1 MTKLAYTP
9 HQLKKHQ
16 IQAIKKDVIVT
27 DMIFDIRLS
36 TGGLILLNDN
46 GKSTGIRPRWGRV
59 YAVGPDQHD
68 VHVGQWICVDHGRWT
83 RGLDIEDESGKRTI
97 RKIDPKDIL
106 LVSNSEEMPNDQTF
120 STAIHVEKKPDH
132 MLHD

>member
-1 MTKLAYTP
+1 MKAAFAP
-9 HQLKKHQ
+9 HRLDKNQ
-16 IQAIKKDVIVT
+16 IRAIKKDVIVT
-27 DMIFDIRLS
+27 DMNFDVRLS
-36 TGGLILLNDN
+36 NGGLILLNDN
-46 GKSTGIRPRWGRV
+46 GKSTGIRPRWGCV
-59 YAVGPDQHD
+59 YAVGPEQQD
-68 VHVGQWICVDHGRWT
+68 VRVGQWICIAHGRWT

-106 LVSNSEEMPNDQTF
+106 LVSNNEKMPQDDTM